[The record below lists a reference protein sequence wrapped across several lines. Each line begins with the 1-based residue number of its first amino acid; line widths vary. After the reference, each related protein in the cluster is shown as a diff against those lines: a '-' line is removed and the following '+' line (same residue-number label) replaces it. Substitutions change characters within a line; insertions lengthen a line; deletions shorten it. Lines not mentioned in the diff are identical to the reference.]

1 LSAQKNKE
9 LEKTGNAGH
18 NRARSAVKTVNKGD
32 RYMTSAGRIFSGV
45 QPTGNLHLGNYL
57 GAIKNWVDLQ
67 TDFDCIYCVVD
78 LHAITV
84 PQEPVNLRR
93 SIREVTACLIAS
105 GIDPSRSVLFNQ
117 SRVPQHAELAW
128 VFNCV
133 ARLGWLNRMT
143 QFKEK
148 AGKNRENA
156 TVGLYAYP
164 TLMAADILC
173 YKATHV
179 PVGEDQKQHLE
190 LTRDIAL
197 AFNSMFDVDFFPQP
211 EPQIQRTASRVM
223 SLRDGSSKMSKSD
236 TSDATRIN
244 LTDSADDIAQKIKRA
259 KTDPEALPSE
269 VEGLA
274 DRPEARNLV
283 GIFSGLSGRTESHI
297 LAEFG
302 GQGFGVFKPALAEL
316 VVDVIS
322 PISQK
327 MNQLLAEPDEIDKLL
342 ASGAEEACAIT
353 GPVLEDVKKI
363 IGLTPP

>member
-1 LSAQKNKE
+1 MI
-9 LEKTGNAGH
+9 
-18 NRARSAVKTVNKGD
+18 RS
-32 RYMTSAGRIFSGV
+32 GRIFSGV

-57 GAIKNWVDLQ
+57 GAIKNWVALQ
-67 TDFDCIYCVVD
+67 ADFECIYCVVD

-84 PQEPVNLRR
+84 PQDPDNLRR

-105 GIDPSRSVLFNQ
+105 GIDSDQAVLFNQ

-128 VFNCV
+128 MFNCV

-190 LTRDIAL
+190 LTRDIAM

-211 EPQIQRTASRVM
+211 EPQIQQTAARVM

-259 KTDPEALPSE
+259 KTDPEVLPSE
-269 VEGLA
+269 PDGLA

-283 GIFSGLSGRTESHI
+283 GIFAGLSGRSEADI
-297 LAEFG
+297 LSEFG
-302 GQGFGVFKPALAEL
+302 GQGFGVFKPALADL
-316 VVDVIS
+316 AVQVIA
-322 PISQK
+322 PIGAK
-327 MNQLLAEPDEIDKLL
+327 MNQLLAEPEEIDRLL
-342 ASGAEEACAIT
+342 AKGAEQAQALT
-353 GPVLEDVKKI
+353 APVLADVKKI
-363 IGLTPP
+363 IGLSPS